1 MKKLLSIMALLLTFV
16 VGASAQDAEYK
27 KSWDFTKG
35 LSDETI
41 ENLNA
46 DATNWASNGTDADG
60 VTNNWKN
67 AVKQDASKP
76 WTANGVVIA
85 ELKDLLIDIGSNKDN
100 SVHLATTKLRLTR
113 KGTKITFPQLKNG
126 QKITI
131 VGRSANGDATNR
143 GIAPVQSYIQ
153 FQAAESSAQYNGACI
168 FLGGNVEGSE
178 GTYTFVWKVVT
189 DSAEPQDVQF
199 QLTPDAGID
208 FTLFMIDE
216 GDTPAVEAAKK
227 VAYIG
232 SESDLIF
239 QMLDGSSTVTPYAID
254 PASNPTVESLST
266 ATFEGEE
273 QVGYDVVAFSPSVSA
288 DYADALK
295 NIVAFMPVVN
305 FNTKL
310 YSAWGYGEEAATET
324 GMLSVQDES
333 NEIFENMT
341 IAEGQMEFLQ
351 GNITGVTLGDYFAND
366 AVLAK
371 AGEDIVGIH
380 VHNAKR
386 NAYYLLPIGAEDVA
400 ADVVYTDFIPQVLVA
415 AANTKKDIQAVGT
428 PVISVSLADGVS
440 TVSITASNSKKIYYT
455 LDGSD
460 PTTES
465 TLYTEPFEL
474 TTETTVKA
482 FATGDGYTDSKIAEK
497 VVTIAQQ
504 AAVPTVSVAQEAG
517 KSTVTLSSEIE
528 GAKIY
533 FNCNG
538 ATTVALSQEYT
549 EPIVLTEPATIYAL
563 VVADGKLNS
572 ELTSQAIEI
581 QGFDRT
587 SNIAHFDAN
596 QTDWLVDNDANG
608 GVASKE
614 SDPASAYYYWGKS
627 IFEGGETKTIKPNTA
642 NGWVLKSNGPVLTGE
657 LKLAPADG
665 VGNGAAN
672 RYADEAIDFI
682 EKPTTGVIT
691 FSSDFN
697 EDLFASI
704 ETTDKLQAP
713 FDIIAIVG
721 NGNGSGQ
728 PEMQLQVSADGAT
741 WNKVGDV
748 KIASTQRYFKR
759 TRVSYEGTDKVYVR
773 IIHTG
778 GKAKAQVYD
787 IYVRNSAATDPTG
800 ISTVESKQQ
809 AAQADNIYNINGV
822 RMQQLQRG
830 LNIVVKNGE
839 AKKIF
844 VK

>member
-1 MKKLLSIMALLLTFV
+1 MALLLTFV

-60 VTNNWKN
+60 ATNNWKN

-131 VGRSANGDATNR
+131 VGRSANGTAVNR

-153 FQAAESSAQYNGACI
+153 FQAAESSAQYDGACI
-168 FLGGNVEGSE
+168 FVGGQVEGSE

-189 DSAEPQDVQF
+189 DSAEPQDIQF

-273 QVGYDVVAFSPSVSA
+273 QVGYDVVAFGPSVSA
-288 DYADALK
+288 DYAAALK

-310 YSAWGYGEEAATET
+310 YNVWGYGTEAATET
-324 GMLSVQDES
+324 GILSVQDES

-366 AVLAK
+366 AVLAT
-371 AGEDIVGIH
+371 AGEGTVGIH

-415 AANTKKDIQAVGT
+415 AAATKKDVAAVGT
-428 PVISVSLADGVS
+428 PVISVSQVDGAS
-440 TVSITASNSKKIYYT
+440 TVSITATNSKKIYYT

-460 PTTES
+460 PTAES

-482 FATGDGYTDSKIAEK
+482 FATGDGYTDSQIAEK
-497 VVTIAQQ
+497 LVTIVQQ
-504 AAVPTVSVAQEAG
+504 AAVPTISVVQEAG

-528 GAKIY
+528 DAKIY

-538 ATTVALSQEYT
+538 ATTTALSQAYT

-587 SNIAHFDAN
+587 NNMAHFDAN
-596 QTDWLVDNDANG
+596 QTDWFVDNSANG
-608 GVASKE
+608 GTGNE
-614 SDPASAYYYWGKS
+614 SAYYYWGKS
-627 IFEGGETKTIKPNTA
+627 IFEGGKTKTINPNTA

-672 RYADEAIDFI
+672 RYAEEAIDFI

-697 EDLFASI
+697 EDLSASI

-721 NGNGSGQ
+721 NGNSSGM
-728 PEMQLQVSADGAT
+728 PEMQLQVSADGVT
-741 WNKVGDV
+741 WNKVDDV

-759 TRVSYEGTDKVYVR
+759 TRVSYEGTDQVYVR
-773 IIHTG
+773 ITHTG

-787 IYVRNSAATDPTG
+787 VYVRNNAVTDPTG